1 MSSATKHRPRKR
13 FGQNFLQ
20 DHSVIDRIVSSIAA
34 TKTDHLVEIGPGQA
48 ALTRPLLEMAGQL
61 DVVEIDRDLAARLSD
76 EMSHLQRFRLFNVD
90 ALKFDFCQLV
100 SADKPL
106 RIVGNLPYN
115 ISTPI
120 LFHLTKQR
128 QCVQDLHLMLQ
139 KEVVERMAA
148 APGSR
153 IYGRLSVM
161 LQIAWQIDPL
171 FQVNPASFSP
181 PPKVDSSVVRLT
193 RLAEPPAAI
202 KDEAHFARIVSD
214 AFAQRR
220 KTIRNSLKNHIS
232 ASELQALDIDPI
244 RRPETLSIDEFARI
258 SNESIFRSQ
267 DAL

>member
-1 MSSATKHRPRKR
+1 MASAANHRPRKR
-13 FGQNFLQ
+13 FGQNFLR
-20 DHSVIDRIVSSIAA
+20 DSSVIDRIVSSIAA
-34 TKTDHLVEIGPGQA
+34 SKSDHLVEIGPGQA
-48 ALTRPLLEMAGQL
+48 ALTRPLLKPAGQL

-76 EMSHLQRFRLFNVD
+76 DMGHQDHFRLFTVD

-100 SADKPL
+100 ASGRPL

-128 QCVQDLHLMLQ
+128 HCVQDLHLMLQ

-161 LQIAWQIDPL
+161 LQIAWQITPL
-171 FQVNPASFSP
+171 FQVSPASFFP

-193 RLAEPPAAI
+193 RLTEPPAPI
-202 KDEAHFARIVSD
+202 KDELHFARIVGD

-232 ASELQALDIDPI
+232 ATELQALDIDPI

-258 SNESIFRSQ
+258 SNFAEGIHHK
-267 DAL
+267 